1 MAIAVIGSIP
11 DKETYETLSE
21 QMFGTKRGPTP
32 DGCLV
37 HSAGE
42 GPNGFRVVDIWES
55 QEAFD
60 SFMNE
65 RLMPAMQEA
74 GMGDMASTATPP
86 EIVEL
91 FHVTVNDEVRV

>member
-91 FHVTVNDEVRV
+91 FHVTVKDEVRV

>member
-1 MAIAVIGSIP
+1 MAIAVIAPIP

-60 SFMNE
+60 SFMNDK
-65 RLMPAMQEA
+65 LTPAMQEA
-74 GMGDMASTATPP
+74 GMGDMMGAGTPP

-91 FHVTVNDEVRV
+91 IQLSVNDEVRV

>member
-1 MAIAVIGSIP
+1 MAIAVIAPIP
-11 DKETYETLSE
+11 DKETYENLSE

-60 SFMNE
+60 SFMNDK
-65 RLMPAMQEA
+65 LMPAMQEA
-74 GMGDMASTATPP
+74 GMGDMTGTPP

-91 FHVTVNDEVRV
+91 IQLTVSDEVRV

>member
-1 MAIAVIGSIP
+1 MAIAVIAAIP
-11 DKETYETLSE
+11 DKETYETLTE
-21 QMFGTKRGPTP
+21 QMFGTKRAPTP

-60 SFMNE
+60 SFMNDK
-65 RLMPAMQEA
+65 LMPAMQEA
-74 GMGDMASTATPP
+74 GMGDMMGAGTPP

-91 FHVTVNDEVRV
+91 IHLTVNEEVRV

>member
-1 MAIAVIGSIP
+1 MAIAVIADVGK
-11 DKETYETLSE
+11 KENYEAVNE
-21 QMFGTKRGPTP
+21 KMFGTKRPDPTI
-32 DGCLV
+32 DGLIL

-60 SFMNE
+60 SFLNE
-65 RLMPAMQEA
+65 RLMPATREA
-74 GMGDMASTATPP
+74 GIDFPQNRP

-91 FHVTVNDEVRV
+91 LHVMMNEQARV

>member
-1 MAIAVIGSIP
+1 MAIAVIAEIP

-21 QMFGTKRGPTP
+21 HMFGTKRSPAP

-37 HSAGE
+37 HTAGE

-55 QEAFD
+55 QDAFD
-60 SFMNE
+60 SFMNDKV
-65 RLMPAMQEA
+65 MPAMQEA
-74 GMGDMASTATPP
+74 GMGDMTGTPP

-91 FHVTVNDEVRV
+91 MHVVRNEEVRV

>member
-1 MAIAVIGSIP
+1 MAIAVIAAIP
-11 DKETYETLSE
+11 DKETYETLTE
-21 QMFGTKRGPTP
+21 QMFGTKRAPAV

-55 QEAFD
+55 QDAFD
-60 SFMNE
+60 SFMNDK
-65 RLMPAMQEA
+65 LMPAMQEA
-74 GMGDMASTATPP
+74 GMGDMTGTPP

-91 FHVTVNDEVRV
+91 MHVIVNEEVRV

>member
-1 MAIAVIGSIP
+1 MAIAVIAEIP
-11 DKETYETLSE
+11 SKEAYETITE
-21 QMFGTKRGPTP
+21 QMFGTKTAPAV

-42 GPNGFRVVDIWES
+42 GPDGFKVVDIWES

-60 SFMNE
+60 SFMNDK
-65 RLMPAMQEA
+65 LMPAMQEA
-74 GMGDMASTATPP
+74 GMGDMTATPP

-91 FHVTVNDEVRV
+91 MHVIVNDQVRV